1 MTGRKPIDFG
11 LLFATIALL
20 LLGLVLVYS
29 ASYYFS
35 AKYFDDPAYL
45 LKKQLIAAGVG
56 LALMLF
62 LSRFDYHH
70 LEELAGLLLLGSL
83 GLALLALVPGVSR
96 GGRWLALGPLQL
108 QPAELLKLTL
118 TIYLASSIT
127 RRGEQLHDFFLG
139 VLPYLIILGLA
150 AGLVLLQPDFEMA
163 LIYGAIVLFML
174 FIGGARPAHLALCLL
189 AGLPLM
195 YLFIRTAPY
204 RWERIISF
212 LDPLKYG
219 QDKGYQLLQSLVAI
233 GSGGPF
239 GRGLGEGREKL
250 LYLPSAHNDFIASV
264 AGEELG
270 LLGSLLLLLLFG
282 LFIYRGFLILRRAPD
297 QFGFL
302 LGAGLLFTIG
312 LQVVVH
318 LGVAAGILPVT
329 GLTLPFISY
338 GGSSLIVSLGM
349 VGILLNISKQGKGG
363 EFADLSS
370 GRWERWSPLPRSG
383 DLRRLPRGSPRRGG
397 GTPRVYWG

>member
-1 MTGRKPIDFG
+1 MTGRNPIVDFG

-29 ASYYFS
+29 ASYYLS
-35 AKYFDDPAYL
+35 AKYFDDPTYL
-45 LKKQLIAAGVG
+45 LKKQLIATGVG
-56 LALMLF
+56 LMLMLF

-70 LEELAGLLLLGSL
+70 LQELAGLMLLGSL

-118 TIYLASSIT
+118 IIYLASSII
-127 RRGEQLHDFFLG
+127 RRGEQLHDFFQG

-150 AGLVLLQPDFEMA
+150 AGLVILQPDFEMA
-163 LIYGAIVLFML
+163 LIYGAIVFFML
-174 FIGGARPAHLALCLL
+174 FIGGARPAHLLFCLTS
-189 AGLPLM
+189 GLPLI
-195 YLFIRTAPY
+195 YLALRASPY
-204 RWERIISF
+204 RWGRIVSF
-212 LDPLKYG
+212 LDPFKYG

-233 GSGGPF
+233 GSGGLF
-239 GRGLGEGREKL
+239 GRGLGEGRGKL

-264 AGEELG
+264 AGEEMG
-270 LLGSLLLLLLFG
+270 LLGGLLLLLLFG

-297 QFGFL
+297 RFGFL
-302 LGAGLLFTIG
+302 LGSGCLFTIG
-312 LQVVVH
+312 LQAVVH

-338 GGSSLIVSLGM
+338 GGSSLIISLGM

-363 EFADLSS
+363 EFAGLSS
-370 GRWERWSPLPRSG
+370 GRRERWSPLPRPG
-383 DLRRLPRGSPRRGG
+383 DLGGLPRRRG
-397 GTPRVYWG
+397 GTPRIYWG